1 MNIVEYLRTKLENS
15 PLIVEAIKNADVK
28 KATDLISK
36 CLMKKN
42 IYTLPMVRDLS
53 LEGEP
58 GKKIGIV
65 FWTESNLACVA
76 IWDILNLASINTL
89 AFTSD
94 FDKLNISWINN
105 EDFTFDVSV
114 ETHGANLVQVS
125 KLIERVLSGAVALD
139 KIAIRDEI
147 RDNALFESEDS
158 DEESLDENIEGMDSA
173 DVSQFGEYDLFE
185 DEGDSGEE
193 LLTEAHDTLLR
204 NLRQRRQQLTVK
216 INYNKKKG
224 RDTTD
229 LESELAS
236 IRSQIIDVTASA
248 NSNVSASLIAG
259 DEVDTYENQFSLRV
273 SPEER
278 FEDMKSYIYNV
289 ITGIRPL
296 ALLCG
301 APGVGKTFRV
311 MQAIHGQ
318 NMVRGKDYKLLKGK
332 CTPTALYK
340 ALFEFKDE
348 GKLVVFDDC
357 DSIFKDDDAINIL
370 KAAFDSSDERVVTWN
385 VSTPIICDDTA
396 LAEAHPDDFVQD
408 SKGRWC
414 YPKEFEYKGGGIIVT
429 NYQAGQIDSAIR
441 NRALICDLDFTTDEI
456 LDIIRSIGPK
466 IKPDSISQ
474 GARERAL
481 KYLEEL
487 ANSNAPVE
495 LSIRSFT
502 LCAGLFDSNA
512 SESAIKRRI
521 QEQMR
526 LQYMRGGKKY

>member
-1 MNIVEYLRTKLENS
+1 MNIVEYLQARLEGKAF
-15 PLIVEAIKNADVK
+15 VTEAIKNTDVK
-28 KATDLISK
+28 KATDLISEY
-36 CLMKKN
+36 LLKKK

-65 FWTESNLACVA
+65 FWSESNLACVA
-76 IWDILNLASINTL
+76 IWDILNLASIKTL
-89 AFTSD
+89 AFSSD
-94 FDKLNISWINN
+94 FDKLNTAWINN
-105 EDFTFDVSV
+105 ADFTFDVSV
-114 ETHGANLVQVS
+114 ETYGANLVQVS
-125 KLIERVLSGAVALD
+125 KLIERVLSGNVALD

-147 RDNALFESEDS
+147 RDNAMFESEGS
-158 DEESLDENIEGMDSA
+158 DEEMLDEDLDSEDA
-173 DVSQFGEYDLFE
+173 DVSQYGEYDLME
-185 DEGDSGEE
+185 DEESDDE
-193 LLTEAHDTLLR
+193 LLTEASASDTLLK
-204 NLRQRRQQLTVK
+204 NLRQKRQQLTVK

-224 RDTTD
+224 RETTD

-236 IRSQIIDVTASA
+236 IRSQIADITASTS
-248 NSNVSASLIAG
+248 SNVGASLIAG
-259 DEVDTYENQFSLRV
+259 KEVDTYEDQFSLKA

-278 FEDMKSYIYNV
+278 FGDMKSYIYNV

-318 NMVRGKDYKLLKGK
+318 NLERGKDYKLLKGK

-370 KAAFDSSDERVVTWN
+370 KAAFDSSDERIVTWN

-396 LAEAHPDDFVQD
+396 LAEAHPDDFIQD
-408 SKGRWC
+408 AKGRWC
-414 YPKEFEYKGGGIIVT
+414 YPKDFEYKGGGIIIT
-429 NYQAGQIDSAIR
+429 NYRAGQIDTAIR
-441 NRALICDLDFTTDEI
+441 NRALICDLDFSTDEI
-456 LDIIRSIGPK
+456 LELIRSISPK

-474 GARERAL
+474 KARERAL
-481 KYLEEL
+481 AYLEEL
-487 ANSNAPVE
+487 ADKGAPVE

-512 SESAIKRRI
+512 SETAIKRRI